1 MKLQENVSTEKLGRK
16 YERRWLTLAVITITV
31 IAIGLDQMILNIA
44 IPTLQRELNATASQL
59 IWMVDAYIV
68 VFAGLM
74 LTAGALGDKFGRAKA
89 LNVGIGIFA
98 ISSLGAAY
106 SQTAEQLIAARAVMG
121 ISGALI
127 MTATLSIVT
136 DVFPRE
142 ERGRAI
148 GVWAGVSAMG
158 IFLGPVI
165 GGVLLENFWW
175 GSVFLINVP
184 IAIVALILGLAL
196 VPDSKDPAAPP
207 LDIPGLVL
215 SMAAIGFLVYGIIEA
230 PSRGWTDARVLGS
243 LTAFIPLAIV
253 FLVWERRTS
262 HPMID
267 FGFFSNP
274 RFSAGAA
281 GTSLASFARLGAGF
295 GLTQYL
301 QFVQGYTPL
310 EAGVRMLPLVLG
322 IAVGA
327 GFSDRLVEK
336 WGTTR
341 VVSGGLTLMTGCIVT
356 FLLWQPDTDYWLV
369 GLNLAVLAFAVGNI
383 MAPSTDAVMGAV
395 PEAKAGVGSA
405 INGVARMLAGALGAA
420 VIGSVMYTIYSD
432 QIADVVAVL
441 PSEVAEVASD
451 SVGAAMHIASSLPPE
466 VGQPLAQASGQ
477 AFTDSFGLALLIGAG
492 VSLLGAVLVAMYMPP
507 THLKDDEIRTE
518 KARQVSKEKGEAAA
532 VTVHQ

>member
-1 MKLQENVSTEKLGRK
+1 MNPKIGMTTEQSRK
-16 YERRWLTLAVITITV
+16 YERRWLTLIVITVTV

-44 IPTLQRELNATASQL
+44 IPTLQRELEANASQL

-89 LNVGIGIFA
+89 LNLGIIIFA
-98 ISSLGAAY
+98 GSSLAAAY
-106 SQTAEQLIAARAVMG
+106 SQTANQLIASRAVMG

-165 GGVLLENFWW
+165 GGVLLEHFWW

-184 IAIVALILGLAL
+184 LALVALVLGFVF
-196 VPDSKDPAAPP
+196 VPDSKDPNAPP
-207 LDIPGLVL
+207 LDIPGLIL
-215 SMAAIGFLVYGIIEA
+215 SMSAIGFMVYGIIEA
-230 PSRGWTDARVLGS
+230 PSRGWTDSVVLGT
-243 LTAFIPLAIV
+243 LAAAIPLAIAFV
-253 FLVWERRTS
+253 VWELRTS

-267 FGFFSNP
+267 FSFFRNP
-274 RFSAGAA
+274 RFSSGVT
-281 GTSLASFARLGAGF
+281 GTGLASFARLGVGF

-301 QFVQGYTPL
+301 QFVQGFTPL

-327 GFSDRLVEK
+327 GFSDRLVK
-336 WGTTR
+336 RLGTTR
-341 VVSGGLTLMTGCIVT
+341 VVSGGLLLMAVSITAFI
-356 FLLWQPDTDYWLV
+356 LWQPDTDYWLV
-369 GLNLAVLAFAVGNI
+369 GVNLTVLAFGVGNI

-395 PEAKAGVGSA
+395 PETRAGVGSA
-405 INGVARMLAGALGAA
+405 VNGVARMIAGALGAA
-420 VIGSVMYTIYSD
+420 IIGSVMYTIYAD
-432 QIADVVAVL
+432 RIAETVAVL
-441 PSEVAEVASD
+441 PAEVAEAAAD
-451 SVGAAMHIASSLPPE
+451 SVGAAIYIAASMPAE
-466 VGQPLAQASGQ
+466 VGQPLAEASGQ
-477 AFTDSFGLALLIGAG
+477 AFTESFGLALLLGAAVAVIGAI
-492 VSLLGAVLVAMYMPP
+492 LVAIFMPP
-507 THLKDDEIRTE
+507 AHLEEEEVPSDT
-518 KARQVSKEKGEAAA
+518 RQVADVVTGEPSAAP
-532 VTVHQ
+532 VHR